1 MHQKILSFAACREV
15 LEAARR
21 GGKRLVHCH
30 GTFDLLHPGHL
41 KHLEEAK
48 KHGDLLVV
56 TITSAPFVNKGPGRP
71 VFGDEE
77 RAYQLAH
84 LALVDY
90 VVVVP
95 HPHAIEAIEQVR
107 PDIYCKGTEYAS
119 PQNETD
125 RRIDEDA
132 EAVGR
137 AGGRV
142 VFVGEPLHS
151 STKLIASHFDA
162 LDPEVREY
170 LESIEPGETSDQIDP
185 VLARIA
191 SLRVLVLGDLIVDR
205 YTYGHIQGLTAKA
218 KVLSLRRDHE
228 EDHLGGALAVARHLA
243 SFHCKSVRYLGLA
256 GTEPWLDHA
265 LQQMANEGVSL
276 DLIRSP
282 DYQTVLK
289 QRFVERPG
297 KRKDLVKLF
306 AVNHLAD
313 EPPASLREEL
323 KERIAREVEESDLVV
338 LCDYGH
344 GFVDPTVQKLV
355 EERARWVALNCQSN
369 SYNYGFNLIT
379 KYHRCDLFTMDENEL
394 RLATGK
400 RDVSEFSLLSD
411 LTRRLGARQG
421 WLTLGSSGSLV
432 CRAAGPHSCPAMVK
446 STVDTVGA
454 GDAFFATAALCAR
467 VEAPIELTAI
477 LANLSGAVAANIV
490 GNKEPIRGD
499 VIVKNARYLLKSAR
513 PGDPRRP

>member
-1 MHQKILSFAACREV
+1 MHDEKILPFASCHAT
-15 LEAARR
+15 LEGVRR
-21 GGKRLVHCH
+21 SGRKIVHCH

-41 KHLEEAK
+41 KHLEAAK
-48 KHGDLLVV
+48 KHGDVLVV
-56 TITSAPFVNKGPGRP
+56 TVTSAPFVNKGPGRP
-71 VFGDEE
+71 VFGDEQ

-84 LALVDY
+84 LSIVDY

-95 HPHAIEAIEQVR
+95 HPHAVEAIEKVR
-107 PDIYCKGTEYAS
+107 PDVYCKGTEYAS

-125 RRIDEDA
+125 RRIEEDA
-132 EAVGR
+132 AAVER
-137 AGGRV
+137 FGGRV

-151 STKLIASHFDA
+151 STQLIATHLDS

-170 LESIEPGETSDQIDP
+170 LESTEPRDATDQLDP

-191 SLRVLVLGDLIVDR
+191 SLRVLVLGDLIIDR
-205 YTYGHIQGLTAKA
+205 YTYGHVQGLTAKA
-218 KVLSLRRDHE
+218 RVLSLRRDHE
-228 EDHLGGALAVARHLA
+228 EDYLGGALAVARHIA
-243 SFHCKSVRYLGLA
+243 SFHCRRVKYLALA
-256 GTEPWLDHA
+256 GTEPWLDAA
-265 LQQMANEGVSL
+265 LQEMQGEGVDVEL
-276 DLIRSP
+276 LRSP
-282 DYQTVLK
+282 DYETILK
-289 QRFVERPG
+289 QRYVERPG

-306 AVNHLAD
+306 AVNHITE
-313 EPPASLREEL
+313 EPPQALREKL
-323 KERIAREVEESDLVV
+323 LSRIAQEVDQFDLVV

-344 GFVDPTVQKLV
+344 GYVDPTVQKLI
-355 EERARWVALNCQSN
+355 EDRASWLALNCQSN

-379 KYHRCDLFTMDENEL
+379 KYRRCDIFTMDETEL

-400 RDVSEFSLLSD
+400 RDVSEFSLLSA

-432 CRAAGPHSCPAMVK
+432 CPAVGESHSCPAMIK

-454 GDAFFATAALCAR
+454 GDAFFSTAALCGR

-477 LANLSGAVAANIV
+477 LSNLSGAVAANIV
-490 GNKEPIRGD
+490 GNKEPIRSD

-513 PGDPRRP
+513 SAKA